1 MKGFDPIKGF
11 EKVGKAV
18 GQELG
23 SSVGKLFG
31 GKRGEQAGRNIGG
44 AIGEA
49 GAPLAA
55 TALAF
60 KTGGKVPGKK
70 GKAVKAIVHGGEFI
84 LSASI
89 KPTKAQ
95 IKATKALKAKE
106 AKEAKKKK

>member
-60 KTGGKVPGKK
+60 KNGGKVPGPK
-70 GKAVKAIVHGGEFI
+70 GKAVKAVVHSGEYI
-84 LSASI
+84 LPVGV
-89 KPTKAQ
+89 KPTAAQKKAVAKR
-95 IKATKALKAKE
+95 KADE
-106 AKEAKKKK
+106 KKKKK